1 MLIDTHA
8 HLDYPDFATDFDA
21 VLSRAKDQGVAR
33 ILTIGTGLESS
44 ARAVALAERY
54 PEIFAV
60 IGVHPTN
67 VQEEIADF
75 LPHLREMASHPK
87 VVAIGETGLD
97 YHRLPGSEDPP
108 SPAIS
113 ALGAGSAESM
123 HADLVNGAYKSA
135 QADAFRMQLDLAA
148 ELGLNVVIHQR
159 DAWKD
164 TLELLRPYTGQL
176 RGVFHC
182 FGASPQMA
190 SEILSM
196 GHLVSFTGIVT
207 FKNAETVRQTVA
219 SLPPST
225 YMVETDCPYLAP
237 APHRGSR
244 CEPWHTALVA
254 AKVADVRQTTLEAI
268 AAETTATAESFF
280 AFQKRR

>member
-1 MLIDTHA
+1 
-8 HLDYPDFATDFDA
+8 
-21 VLSRAKDQGVAR
+21 
-33 ILTIGTGLESS
+33 
-44 ARAVALAERY
+44 
-54 PEIFAV
+54 
-60 IGVHPTN
+60 
-67 VQEEIADF
+67 
-75 LPHLREMASHPK
+75 
-87 VVAIGETGLD
+87 
-97 YHRLPGSEDPP
+97 
-108 SPAIS
+108 
-113 ALGAGSAESM
+113 
-123 HADLVNGAYKSA
+123 
-135 QADAFRMQLDLAA
+135 LDLAS

-182 FGASPQMA
+182 FGGSPEMA